1 MKKTFAALAT
11 ACALSAAGAAAAQE
25 VAPAPAEHPTESP
38 ASSSSSSAII
48 VTGAVLFGAA
58 YVPSYFAAVTDMLE
72 QAQCLATHNGW
83 AIFSCDH
90 VADRLLWIPL
100 AGPWVTL
107 SSGQPPGG
115 PWTGEQKALL
125 VADGIA
131 QDVGFAVLA
140 YGVVRKVM
148 AVHRPPPAEAPPAIV
163 VQPGAA
169 AAMAGLT
176 VVGRF

>member
-25 VAPAPAEHPTESP
+25 VAPAPAEHPTEP
-38 ASSSSSSAII
+38 PSSALSNAAI
-48 VTGAVLFGAA
+48 VTGAVLFGAS
-58 YVPSYFAAVTDMLE
+58 YVPSYFAAVTDLLE

-90 VADRLLWIPL
+90 VTDRLLWIPV
-100 AGPWVTL
+100 AGPWMTL

-115 PWTGEQKALL
+115 QWTGEQKALL

-140 YGVVRKVM
+140 YGVVRKLM
-148 AVHRPPPAEAPPAIV
+148 ALRRPLPVEPAPAIV